1 MTTKRRKLNRG
12 LDALLGAELTKQK
25 GTEASS
31 SINDAPI
38 AGSGEGELKEI
49 RLERLQRGKYQPRME
64 FDQEALNDL
73 ADSIKAQGVMQP
85 IVVRSVSDDRFEIVA
100 GERRWRASQIAGL
113 NSIPALVRDI
123 SDEAAIAMALIENI
137 QRENLNPMEEARAL
151 KRLQTEFD
159 LSQQEVANAVGKSRS
174 VIANLLRLLSLE
186 PDAAELLESGQI
198 DAGHAKVL
206 LALEGSQQ
214 VIAARK
220 VADAKLSVRQTE
232 VLVKALLNPNPSDF
246 EVKSDP
252 DIDRLER
259 KLSEQFGTKVC
270 IENKNGRGRLII
282 QYSNLDVLDGILG
295 RIH

>member
-1 MTTKRRKLNRG
+1 MTTKKRKLNRG
-12 LDALLGAELTKQK
+12 LDALLGTELTRQK
-25 GTEASS
+25 AGEAATSS
-31 SINDAPI
+31 ATTAAD
-38 AGSGEGELKEI
+38 GELRQI
-49 RLERLQRGKYQPRME
+49 RLEKLQRGKYQPRIE
-64 FDQEALNDL
+64 FDEAALNEL
-73 ADSIKAQGVMQP
+73 AESIKAQGVMQP
-85 IVVRSVSDDRFEIVA
+85 IVVRSISADQFEIVA

-113 NSIPALVRDI
+113 DSIPALVRDI
-123 SDEAAIAMALIENI
+123 SDETAIAMALIENI

-151 KRLQTEFD
+151 KRLQSEFD
-159 LSQQEVANAVGKSRS
+159 LSQQEVANAVGKSRP

-186 PDAAELLESGQI
+186 PGAAELLESGQI

-214 VIAARK
+214 VMAARK
-220 VADAKLSVRQTE
+220 VAEATLSVRQTE
-232 VLVKALLNPNPSDF
+232 ALVKALLNPRDSEL
-246 EVKSDP
+246 EVKTDP

-259 KLSEQFGTKVC
+259 KLSEQFGTKVS

>member
-12 LDALLGAELTKQK
+12 LDALLGAELTKQT
-25 GTEASS
+25 GAEAGS

-38 AGSGEGELKEI
+38 AVSGEGELREI
-49 RLERLQRGKYQPRME
+49 RLEKLQRGKYQPRME

-113 NSIPALVRDI
+113 DSIPALVRDI

-159 LSQQEVANAVGKSRS
+159 LSQQEVANAVGKSRP

-186 PDAAELLESGQI
+186 LGAAELLETGQI

-232 VLVKALLNPNPSDF
+232 ALVKALLNPNPTDF
-246 EVKSDP
+246 EAKSDP

-259 KLSEQFGTKVC
+259 KLSEQFGTKVS

>member
-1 MTTKRRKLNRG
+1 MTTKKRKLNRG
-12 LDALLGAELTKQK
+12 LDALLGTELTKQK
-25 GTEASS
+25 LDNDGTASTATQT
-31 SINDAPI
+31 D
-38 AGSGEGELKEI
+38 GELRQI
-49 RLERLQRGKYQPRME
+49 RLEKLQRGKYQPRIE
-64 FDQEALNDL
+64 FEEEALNEL
-73 ADSIKAQGVMQP
+73 AESIKAQGVMQP
-85 IVVRSVSDDRFEIVA
+85 IVVRTLSGDRFEIVA

-113 NSIPALVRDI
+113 ESIPALVRDI
-123 SDEAAIAMALIENI
+123 SDETAIAMALIENI

-151 KRLQTEFD
+151 KRLQSEFD

-186 PDAAELLESGQI
+186 SGAADLLESRQI

-214 VIAARK
+214 IMAARK

-232 VLVKALLNPNPSDF
+232 ALVRALLNPSVS
-246 EVKSDP
+246 EYAAKSDP

-259 KLSEQFGTKVC
+259 KLSEQFGTKVS

-295 RIH
+295 RIQ